1 MGKNESILD
10 IICEAITNDFQ
21 EEFLKQNKNT
31 KLDKILEIQEDI
43 SNKILEKIKNKELCH
58 EIINN
63 INRLVNLQTEEV
75 ELWRVECFKEGYFS
89 AMKLV
94 KETQEKLQ
102 KEKVKNKKE
111 KGFFDYCE
119 DYFCDYFDRESRQNL
134 TLNEDYKKAKETIIN
149 IKKKYPKIREILD
162 SDKYEK
168 LNKEEREQIVQIR
181 EAQGEMDL
189 IELIEAYKLGLKDG
203 LNL

>member
-43 SNKILEKIKNKELCH
+43 SNKILEKIKNKELRH
-58 EIINN
+58 KIIND

-75 ELWRVECFKEGYFS
+75 ELWKVECFKKGYFS
-89 AMKLV
+89 AIKLV

-119 DYFCDYFDRESRQNL
+119 DDFCDYFDRESRQNL
-134 TLNEDYKKAKETIIN
+134 TLNEGYKKAKDTINN
-149 IKKKYPKIREILD
+149 IKKKYPKIRELLD
-162 SDKYEK
+162 SDKFEG
-168 LNKEEREQIVQIR
+168 LNKEEREQIVKIR
-181 EAQGEMDL
+181 VSQGEMDL